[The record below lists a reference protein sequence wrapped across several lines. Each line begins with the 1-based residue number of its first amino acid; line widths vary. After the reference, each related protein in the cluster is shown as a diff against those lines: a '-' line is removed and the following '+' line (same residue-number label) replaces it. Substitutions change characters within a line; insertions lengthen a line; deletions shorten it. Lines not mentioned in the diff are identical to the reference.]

1 MKILVTG
8 GTGFLGRHLV
18 WRLAALG
25 HQVIFTGRQTNA
37 AREVV
42 ALSPAVVHWVS
53 VQHGEANATNLMIVA
68 AEGADAIVHTAAL
81 SSPWGRYEDFVKANI
96 ESTKEVLAACEKH
109 KIQRLVHI
117 STPSVYFEFKDK
129 VNVKEDSPQPRPIND
144 YVATKA
150 DAEKLVL
157 ASTIPNRII
166 LRPKAIFGPWDQ
178 TLMPRILRVI
188 QEGAVPLIRGGNAM
202 LDVTYVDNLVD
213 AIVLSLTK
221 ELKNPVAIYN
231 VTNGEPQKLTDL
243 FNSLSTE
250 FHLPLKTKKLPW
262 WLIKNLAMVLECW
275 AKIVSGKEPKIT
287 RYGAGV
293 LAFSQTLDI
302 SAIEKDLGYQPKIKF
317 ADAIKEYSR
326 WYFLKEAYRK
336 EASSQQEKL
345 SQQEKSAQQEKSS

>member
-25 HQVIFTGRQTNA
+25 HQVIFTGRQA
-37 AREVV
+37 AAAKEVIS
-42 ALSPAVVHWVS
+42 LSPATVHWVPI
-53 VQHGEANATNLMIVA
+53 QHGEANAIKLMIDA
-68 AEGADAIVHTAAL
+68 TEGADAIVHTAAL
-81 SSPWGRYEDFVKANI
+81 SSPWGKRDDFVKANV
-96 ESTKEVLAACEKH
+96 ESTREVLAACEKNC
-109 KIQRLVHI
+109 IQRLVHI

-129 VNVKEDSPQPRPIND
+129 LAVPENSPQPCPIND

-150 DAEKLVL
+150 EAEKLVL
-157 ASTIPNRII
+157 DSTIPQRII

-188 QEGAVPLIRGGNAM
+188 KEGAVPLIRGGNAM

-213 AIVLSLTK
+213 AILLSLAK

-243 FNSLSTE
+243 FNALSTE
-250 FHLPLKTKKLPW
+250 FRLPLKTKKLPW
-262 WLIKNLAMVLECW
+262 WLVKTLATVLEGW

-287 RYGAGV
+287 CYGAGV
-293 LAFSQTLDI
+293 LTFSQTLDI
-302 SAIEKDLGYQPKIKF
+302 SAIQKDLGYQPKIKF
-317 ADAIKEYSR
+317 MDAIKEYSR
-326 WYFLKEAYRK
+326 WY
-336 EASSQQEKL
+336 SHQEKL
-345 SQQEKSAQQEKSS
+345 SQQEKKS

>member
-18 WRLAALG
+18 WRLAVLG

-37 AREVV
+37 AKEVIS
-42 ALSPAVVHWVS
+42 LSSAPVHWIPI
-53 VQHGEANATNLMIVA
+53 QHGEPNAANLMIEA
-68 AEGADAIVHTAAL
+68 AEGVDAIVHTAAL
-81 SSPWGRYEDFVKANI
+81 SSPWGQYEDFVKANV

-129 VNVKEDSPQPRPIND
+129 VNVKEDSPQPHPINH
-144 YVATKA
+144 YVTTKA
-150 DAEKLVL
+150 AAEKLVL
-157 ASTIPNRII
+157 ASAIPQRII

-213 AIVLSLTK
+213 AIVLSLTQ
-221 ELKNPVAIYN
+221 ELKKPVAIYN

-243 FNSLSTE
+243 FNALSTE

-262 WLIKNLAMVLECW
+262 WLVKTLATVLEAW
-275 AKIVSGKEPKIT
+275 AKIVRGKEPKIT

-317 ADAIKEYSR
+317 TAAIKEYSR
-326 WYFLKEAYRK
+326 WYFRK
-336 EASSQQEKL
+336 QASSQQEKL

>member
-1 MKILVTG
+1 LV
-8 GTGFLGRHLV
+8 
-18 WRLAALG
+18 
-25 HQVIFTGRQTNA
+25 
-37 AREVV
+37 
-42 ALSPAVVHWVS
+42 
-53 VQHGEANATNLMIVA
+53 
-68 AEGADAIVHTAAL
+68 
-81 SSPWGRYEDFVKANI
+81 
-96 ESTKEVLAACEKH
+96 ACEQNN
-109 KIQRLVHI
+109 IQRFIHI

-129 VNVKEDSPQPRPIND
+129 VNVKEDSPQPRPINY

-150 DAEKLVL
+150 EAEKLVL

-188 QEGAVPLIRGGNAM
+188 QEGAVPLIRGGDAM

-213 AIVLSLTK
+213 AILLSLTK
-221 ELKNPVAIYN
+221 ELKKPIAIYN

-243 FNSLSTE
+243 FNALSTE

-262 WLIKNLAMVLECW
+262 WLVKTLATVLETW

-287 RYGAGV
+287 RYSAGV

-302 SAIEKDLGYQPKIKF
+302 SAIKNDLGYQPRIKF
-317 ADAIKEYSR
+317 TDAIKEYSQ
-326 WYFLKEAYRK
+326 WYFSKETFRK
-336 EASSQQEKL
+336 EA

>member
-25 HQVIFTGRQTNA
+25 HQVIFTGRQVDA
-37 AREVV
+37 AKEVIS
-42 ALSPAVVHWVS
+42 LSPALVHWVP
-53 VQHGEANATNLMIVA
+53 VQHGDAHAANLIIEAA
-68 AEGADAIVHTAAL
+68 ADVDAIVHTAAL
-81 SSPWGRYEDFVKANI
+81 SSPWGKQEDFIKANV
-96 ESTKEVLAACEKH
+96 ESTKEVLAACEKNA
-109 KIQRLVHI
+109 IQRLVHI

-129 VNVKEDSPQPRPIND
+129 INVKEDSPQPPPINH

-150 DAEKLVL
+150 KAEALVL
-157 ASTIPNRII
+157 AATIPQRII

-188 QEGAVPLIRGGNAM
+188 QAGSVPLIRGGNAM

-213 AIVLSLTK
+213 AILLALTK
-221 ELKNPVAIYN
+221 ELKKPVAIYN

-243 FNSLSTE
+243 FHALSTE

-262 WLIKNLAMVLECW
+262 WLVKTLAMFLESW

-326 WYFLKEAYRK
+326 WYF
-336 EASSQQEKL
+336 QQGHLSRQKKL
-345 SQQEKSAQQEKSS
+345 SQQEKSS

>member
-37 AREVV
+37 AKEVI
-42 ALSPAVVHWVS
+42 ALSPAVVHWVPI
-53 VQHGEANATNLMIVA
+53 QHGEPNATNLMIEA
-68 AEGADAIVHTAAL
+68 AESVDAMVHTAAL
-81 SSPWGRYEDFVKANI
+81 SSPWGQYEDFVKANV
-96 ESTKEVLAACEKH
+96 ESTKEVLAACEKNG
-109 KIQRLVHI
+109 IQRLVHI

-129 VNVKEDSPQPRPIND
+129 VNVKEDSPQPQPINH

-150 DAEKLVL
+150 EAEKLVL

-221 ELKNPVAIYN
+221 ELKNPVATYN

-243 FNSLSTE
+243 FNALSTE
-250 FHLPLKTKKLPW
+250 FRLPLKTKKLPW
-262 WLIKNLAMVLECW
+262 WLVKTLATVLEAW
-275 AKIVSGKEPKIT
+275 AKVVSGKEPKIT
-287 RYGAGV
+287 CYGAGV

-326 WYFLKEAYRK
+326 WYFRK

-345 SQQEKSAQQEKSS
+345 LQQEKQS